1 MSLILTSS
9 QEPSTLPQFSVS
21 APYQYRN
28 DFKSGLK
35 IPANSE
41 IAVESV
47 KLNRNP
53 ALDYEQGQVT
63 LFWFGQRLQVNASLD
78 QSMSWIIPSINTIDK
93 NLSPE
98 DFKEEFEKI
107 IKTALSLHPEI
118 DTVNGV
124 TMTPLADT
132 SGFQGFR
139 YKINQVGASATSAV
153 PPSGTEKLIYG
164 DLQWN
169 GTTATADDDDTYF
182 QLQPTNASGGPI
194 SLFGGNI
201 TFDTFTGNNW
211 TVGLARPIYN
221 DGVDYIDQN
230 PTLEHTLI
238 YGTGGLGP
246 DEDQLYDY
254 AAQIG
259 LDDVLRLYHL
269 VPDSQGQQERGRGM
283 EMREI
288 IYYQNTDSATS
299 ASNADNSSFATGA
312 PIPSASITDITF
324 RVENEKVIISAS
336 GKVVVETNTI
346 SSASFKDQVPKP
358 VNQNCW
364 KMYPTAGLWETGD
377 DLNISTYECRTNST
391 IHKNILPNNWSFKS
405 IIHADMDD
413 VFTEAVDLTVGS
425 PTNGNFIVNTPWSG
439 ADWWVQSIDERDIM
453 RRFLDPTD
461 TTNEPFTSPYVRPYK
476 GLNASIMQDYEPLFI
491 TGKSERYTDAKIQEW
506 TPNSMNVLG
515 FSPLAVAPVEESITE
530 SSGQASFSSTAKPSL
545 TSEHSTFIRVPTLN
559 HKTFNFGTGN
569 PSKILFQVPRFDNS
583 GAETGALFFQNQDK
597 TYLDLHN
604 TTPITIT
611 DLDVHLVRKDEKFAK
626 DLTGSTEVMFHIR
639 QKSKL

>member
-9 QEPSTLPQFSVS
+9 QDPSNLPQFSTS

-28 DFKSGLK
+28 DFRSGLK
-35 IPANSE
+35 VPPNSE

-53 ALDYEQGQVT
+53 ALDYEQSQVT
-63 LFWFGQRLQVNASLD
+63 LFWFGERLSVNASLD
-78 QSMSWIIPSINTIDK
+78 NSMSWIIPSINRIDA

-98 DFKEEFEKI
+98 DFREEFEKM
-107 IKTALSLHPEI
+107 IKMALSLHPEI

-124 TMTPLADT
+124 TMTTLHTTGVAVNP
-132 SGFQGFR
+132 FQGYR
-139 YKINQVGASATSAV
+139 YNINQIGASATSAV
-153 PPSGTEKLIYG
+153 PPSGTEKLIFG

-169 GTTATADDDDTYF
+169 GTTATADGDDTYF
-182 QLQPTNASGGPI
+182 QLQPTDAVGGPI
-194 SLFGGNI
+194 SLFGGNV

-221 DGVDYIDQN
+221 PGADFVEAN
-230 PTLEHTLI
+230 PTLEHTFA
-238 YGTGGLGP
+238 YADVGLGP

-254 AAQIG
+254 AAQVG

-269 VPDSQGQQERGRGM
+269 VPDPVGNGFM
-283 EMREI
+283 EMKEI
-288 IYYQNTDSATS
+288 NYYQKNNTATT
-299 ASNADNSSFATGA
+299 ANNGDNSSFATGS
-312 PIPSASITDITF
+312 PIPSGSITDITF

-377 DLNISTYECRTNST
+377 DLNVSKYECRTSST
-391 IHKNILPNNWSFKS
+391 IHRNILENNWAFKS
-405 IIHADMDD
+405 IIHADMDNVD
-413 VFTEAVDLTVGS
+413 LDISKGGAVDKSTGLYQVQR
-425 PTNGNFIVNTPWSG
+425 PWSG
-439 ADWWVQSIDERDIM
+439 ADYWPQSVDERPLM
-453 RRFLDPTD
+453 RRFLSDEAED
-461 TTNEPFTSPYVRPYK
+461 GGTSPYVRPYK
-476 GLNASIMQDYEPLFI
+476 GLSASAMEDYEPIFI
-491 TGKSERYTDAKIQEW
+491 MGKSERYTDGKVQLF

-515 FSPLAVAPVEESITE
+515 FAPFAVGPVEDSVTD
-530 SSGQASFSSTAKPSL
+530 SSGQASFTSTTRPAM

-583 GAETGALFFQNQDK
+583 GAETGALFFQNPDK
-597 TYLDLHN
+597 TYIDLN
-604 TTPITIT
+604 NPAPITLT
-611 DLDVHLVRKDEKFAK
+611 DLDVHLVRKDEKFAR